1 MLEKP
6 PSLNERLMKSRKSSW
21 SLVKSKLPLFQKS
34 IVEGIH
40 GIPLQT
46 NSLKLGVKSL
56 SSRVEWKN
64 GPICRSIEKP
74 TWGYNFAEIIGGAD
88 PKNCGHDS
96 IYLHDSFQLGIFA
109 QAPGVCKIN
118 FDRELCNICLQLA
131 PVHYEIHFE

>member
-6 PSLNERLMKSRKSSW
+6 PFLNEHFMKSRKSRW

-40 GIPLQT
+40 GIPSQT
-46 NSLKLGVKSL
+46 NSLKFGVKSL
-56 SSRVEWKN
+56 SSRVKWIN
-64 GPICRSIEKP
+64 GAICQSIEQP

-88 PKNCGHDS
+88 PKKCGHDS

-109 QAPGVCKIN
+109 QAPGVST
-118 FDRELCNICLQLA
+118 
-131 PVHYEIHFE
+131 